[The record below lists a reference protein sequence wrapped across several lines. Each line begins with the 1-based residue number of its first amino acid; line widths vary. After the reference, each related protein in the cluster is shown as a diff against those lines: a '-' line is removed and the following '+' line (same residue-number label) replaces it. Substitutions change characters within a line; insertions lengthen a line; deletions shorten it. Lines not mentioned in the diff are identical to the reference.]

1 MRAAKKNAMIQKS
14 FSLLLPFELLKN
26 NDIKIL
32 SDALQI
38 LNEVIF
44 GLLEF
49 ARFLYLSKK
58 CRQFGTAKNKTKLI
72 F

>member
-38 LNEVIF
+38 LNEVILDF
-44 GLLEF
+44 WDLHGP
-49 ARFLYLSKK
+49 
-58 CRQFGTAKNKTKLI
+58 CI
-72 F
+72 

>member
-14 FSLLLPFELLKN
+14 FSSLLPFELLKD

-44 GLLEF
+44 RLLEF
-49 ARFLYLSKK
+49 ARALCF
-58 CRQFGTAKNKTKLI
+58 
-72 F
+72 

>member
-38 LNEVIF
+38 LNEVILDF
-44 GLLEF
+44 WDLHEPCVF
-49 ARFLYLSKK
+49 KK
-58 CRQFGTAKNKTKLI
+58 NIRAFWNE
-72 F
+72 